1 MSREDD
7 IAKWKQKIPN
17 DLVHH
22 ADAVFLVEHF
32 EPLLAR
38 VGDCDWADEVPASG
52 VEQSGW
58 LLHTVK
64 TRGMSSVDAPQSEPI
79 SEKVAAALISVSPLS
94 MTKIV
99 PQRVWAICLSPTKTV
114 MDNADT
120 ARSLRTEKEAL
131 QKKLTEAQ
139 AEVEEARRQSV
150 MHQNLGRMMGAP
162 KAETPEEAQK
172 RIATVGGWKPK
183 KFA

>member
-22 ADAVFLVEHF
+22 ADVVFLVEHF

-64 TRGMSSVDAPQSEPI
+64 TRGMASSDAPQSEPI
-79 SEKVAAALISVSPLS
+79 SEKVAAALINVSPLS
-94 MTKIV
+94 MTEIV

-114 MDNADT
+114 MDNANV

-139 AEVEEARRQSV
+139 AEVEEARRQEQMSN
-150 MHQNLGRMMGAP
+150 NLRRMVGQPASSPLETAEEMKKRFWRG
-162 KAETPEEAQK
+162 KA
-172 RIATVGGWKPK
+172 
-183 KFA
+183 KF